1 MVEKNIDSSQ
11 TAIIWMVLAGL
22 CFSATGVF
30 VKLSG
35 GLLLVWT
42 VIFGR
47 SIVIAIL
54 TLILSKIQNK
64 SLSFKEPKWLIIRC
78 ITGLSA
84 MACYFYAIPLI
95 PLTTAVVLQWTSPLF
110 VALFS
115 GILIKEKVSPFLF
128 ICIASAFMGTILII
142 SPSFEAIEIN
152 AIYALISG
160 ILSALAYLS
169 IRQLRSTA
177 SSESVVFWFAIF
189 CVIVSI
195 PLSVKELTTLS
206 FYEIQLLIGV
216 GVTAGIGQIGMTKAY
231 HAAKAA
237 YIGAFSYSTVVVSWI
252 YGLFIFDEILSIWD
266 MIGTLL
272 IVVSGIVLATTS
284 PETKEIQNIKI

>member
-1 MVEKNIDSSQ
+1 MVEESNDSPQ
-11 TAIIWMVLAGL
+11 AAIAWMVLAGL

-35 GLLLVWT
+35 GLLIVWT

-47 SIVIAIL
+47 SIVIAIM
-54 TLILSKIQNK
+54 TFILSKIQNK
-64 SLSFKEPKWLIIRC
+64 SLSFEEPKWLIARC
-78 ITGLSA
+78 VSGLSA

-95 PLTTAVVLQWTSPLF
+95 SLTTAVVLQWTSPLF

-115 GILIKEKVSPFLF
+115 GYLIKEKVSPFLF
-128 ICIASAFMGTILII
+128 VCIGVAFTGTILII

-152 AIYALISG
+152 ALYALISG
-160 ILSALAYLS
+160 ILSAIAYLS

-177 SSESVVFWFAIF
+177 TSESVVFWFAIF
-189 CVIVSI
+189 CVIFSL
-195 PLSVKELTTLS
+195 PFSVKELLTIST
-206 FYEIQLLIGV
+206 YEIQVLIGV
-216 GVTAGIGQIGMTKAY
+216 GITAGIGQIGMTKAY

-252 YGLFIFDEILSIWD
+252 YGFFIFNEILSIWD
-266 MIGTLL
+266 MVGTFL
-272 IVVSGIVLATTS
+272 IVGSGIFLATTS
-284 PETKEIQNIKI
+284 PKTENVQVP

>member
-1 MVEKNIDSSQ
+1 MVEKNKDTPQ
-11 TAIIWMVLAGL
+11 AAIAWMVLAGL

-35 GLLLVWT
+35 EVDVVVWT

-47 SIVIAIL
+47 SAVIAVM
-54 TLILSKIQNK
+54 TYILSKIRK
-64 SLSFKEPKWLIIRC
+64 VSLSFKEPKWLISRC
-78 ITGLSA
+78 ITGFSA

-115 GILIKEKVSPFLF
+115 GYLIKEKVSPFLF
-128 ICIASAFMGTILII
+128 GCIGIAFAGTVLII
-142 SPSFEAIEIN
+142 SPSFEAIETN
-152 AIYALISG
+152 ALYALASG

-169 IRQLRSTA
+169 IRELRSTA

-189 CVIVSI
+189 CVIVSL
-195 PLSVKELTTLS
+195 PLSARELTTLS
-206 FYEIQLLIGV
+206 SYEIQILVGV
-216 GVTAGIGQIGMTKAY
+216 GITAGIGQIGMTRAF

-252 YGLFIFDEILSIWD
+252 YGLYIFDEVLSFWD
-266 MIGTLL
+266 MLGTLL
-272 IVVSGIVLATTS
+272 IVGSGIILATTS
-284 PETKEIQNIKI
+284 PKTTNVQAP

>member
-1 MVEKNIDSSQ
+1 MVEESNDSPQ
-11 TAIIWMVLAGL
+11 AAIAWMVLAGL

-35 GLLLVWT
+35 GLLIVWT

-47 SIVIAIL
+47 SIVIAIM
-54 TLILSKIQNK
+54 TFILSKIQNK
-64 SLSFKEPKWLIIRC
+64 SLSFEEPKWLIVRC
-78 ITGLSA
+78 ISGLSA

-95 PLTTAVVLQWTSPLF
+95 SLTTAVVLQWTSPLF

-115 GILIKEKVSPFLF
+115 GYLIKEKVSPFLF
-128 ICIASAFMGTILII
+128 ICIGVAFTGTILII

-152 AIYALISG
+152 AMYALISG
-160 ILSALAYLS
+160 ILSAIAYLS

-177 SSESVVFWFAIF
+177 TSESVVFWFAIF
-189 CVIVSI
+189 CVIFSL
-195 PLSVKELTTLS
+195 PFSVKELLTIST
-206 FYEIQLLIGV
+206 YEIQVLIGV

-252 YGLFIFDEILSIWD
+252 YGFFIFNEILSIWD
-266 MIGTLL
+266 MVGTFL
-272 IVVSGIVLATTS
+272 IVGSGIFLATTS
-284 PETKEIQNIKI
+284 PKTENVPAP

>member
-1 MVEKNIDSSQ
+1 MVEENKDSPQ
-11 TAIIWMVLAGL
+11 AAIVWMVLAGL

-35 GLLLVWT
+35 GHVIVWT

-47 SIVIAIL
+47 SVVIAIM
-54 TLILSKIQNK
+54 TYILSKIQK
-64 SLSFKEPKWLIIRC
+64 GSLSFKEPKWLISRC
-78 ITGLSA
+78 ITGFSA

-115 GILIKEKVSPFLF
+115 GYLIKEKVSPFLF
-128 ICIASAFMGTILII
+128 GCIGIAFAGTVLII
-142 SPSFEAIEIN
+142 SPSFEAIETN
-152 AIYALISG
+152 ALYALASG

-169 IRQLRSTA
+169 IRELRSTA

-189 CVIVSI
+189 CIMVSL
-195 PLSVKELTTLS
+195 PLSARELTTLS
-206 FYEIQLLIGV
+206 SYEIQILVGV
-216 GVTAGIGQIGMTKAY
+216 GITAGIGQIGMTRAF

-252 YGLFIFDEILSIWD
+252 YGLFIFDEVLSSWD
-266 MIGTLL
+266 MLGTLL
-272 IVVSGIVLATTS
+272 IVGSGIILATTS
-284 PETKEIQNIKI
+284 PKTTNVRAP

>member
-1 MVEKNIDSSQ
+1 MVEGNKDSPQ
-11 TAIIWMVLAGL
+11 AAIAWMVLAGL

-35 GLLLVWT
+35 GHIIVWT

-47 SIVIAIL
+47 SAVIAVM
-54 TLILSKIQNK
+54 TYILSKIQK
-64 SLSFKEPKWLIIRC
+64 VSLSFKEPKWLISRC
-78 ITGLSA
+78 ITGFSA

-115 GILIKEKVSPFLF
+115 GYLIKEKVSPFLF
-128 ICIASAFMGTILII
+128 GCIGIAFAGTVLII
-142 SPSFEAIEIN
+142 SPSFEAVEIN
-152 AIYALISG
+152 ALYALASG

-169 IRQLRSTA
+169 IRELRSTA

-189 CVIVSI
+189 CVIVSL
-195 PLSVKELTTLS
+195 PLSARELTTLS
-206 FYEIQLLIGV
+206 SYEIQLLVGV
-216 GVTAGIGQIGMTKAY
+216 GITAGIGQIGMTRAF

-252 YGLFIFDEILSIWD
+252 YGLFIFDEVLSSWD
-266 MIGTLL
+266 MLGTLL
-272 IVVSGIVLATTS
+272 IVGSGIILATTS
-284 PETKEIQNIKI
+284 PKTANVQAP

>member
-1 MVEKNIDSSQ
+1 MVEENKDSHQ
-11 TAIIWMVLAGL
+11 AAIAWMVLAGL

-35 GLLLVWT
+35 GHVIVWT

-47 SIVIAIL
+47 SAVIAVM
-54 TLILSKIQNK
+54 TYILSKIQKK
-64 SLSFKEPKWLIIRC
+64 SLSFKDPKWLISRC
-78 ITGLSA
+78 ITGFSA

-115 GILIKEKVSPFLF
+115 GYLIKEKVSPFLF
-128 ICIASAFMGTILII
+128 GCVGIAFAGTVLII
-142 SPSFEAIEIN
+142 SPSFKAVEIN
-152 AIYALISG
+152 ALYALASG

-169 IRQLRSTA
+169 IRELRSTA
-177 SSESVVFWFAIF
+177 SSESVVFWFAMF
-189 CVIVSI
+189 CVIVSL
-195 PLSVKELTTLS
+195 PLSARELTTLS
-206 FYEIQLLIGV
+206 SYEIQILVGV
-216 GVTAGIGQIGMTKAY
+216 GITAGIGQIGMTRAF

-252 YGLFIFDEILSIWD
+252 YGLFIFNEVLSFWD
-266 MIGTLL
+266 LLGTLL
-272 IVVSGIVLATTS
+272 IIGSGIILATTS
-284 PETKEIQNIKI
+284 PKTTNVQAP

>member
-1 MVEKNIDSSQ
+1 MVEENKDSPQ
-11 TAIIWMVLAGL
+11 VAIAWMVLAGL

-35 GLLLVWT
+35 GHVIVWT

-47 SIVIAIL
+47 SIVIAVM
-54 TLILSKIQNK
+54 TYILSRIQK
-64 SLSFKEPKWLIIRC
+64 VSLSFKEPKWLISRC
-78 ITGLSA
+78 ITGFSA

-115 GILIKEKVSPFLF
+115 GYLIKEKVSPFLF
-128 ICIASAFMGTILII
+128 GCIGIAFTGTVLII
-142 SPSFEAIEIN
+142 SPSFKAVEIN
-152 AIYALISG
+152 ALYALASG

-169 IRQLRSTA
+169 IRELRSTA

-189 CVIVSI
+189 CIIISL
-195 PLSVKELTTLS
+195 PLSARELTTLS
-206 FYEIQLLIGV
+206 SYEIQILVGV
-216 GVTAGIGQIGMTKAY
+216 GITAGIGQIGMTRAF

-237 YIGAFSYSTVVVSWI
+237 YIGAFSYSTVLVSWI
-252 YGLFIFDEILSIWD
+252 YGLFIFDEVLSSWD
-266 MIGTLL
+266 MLGTLL
-272 IVVSGIVLATTS
+272 IVGSGIILATTS
-284 PETKEIQNIKI
+284 PKTTNTPAP

>member
-1 MVEKNIDSSQ
+1 MVEENKDSPQ
-11 TAIIWMVLAGL
+11 AAIAWMVLAGL

-35 GLLLVWT
+35 GHVIVWT

-47 SIVIAIL
+47 SAVIAVM
-54 TLILSKIQNK
+54 TFILSKIQK
-64 SLSFKEPKWLIIRC
+64 VSLSFKDPKWLISRC
-78 ITGLSA
+78 ITGFSA

-115 GILIKEKVSPFLF
+115 GYLIKEKVSPFLF
-128 ICIASAFMGTILII
+128 VCIGIAFTGTVLII
-142 SPSFEAIEIN
+142 SPSFEAVEIN
-152 AIYALISG
+152 ALYALASG

-169 IRQLRSTA
+169 IRELRSTA

-189 CVIVSI
+189 CVMVSL
-195 PLSVKELTTLS
+195 PLSAKELTTLS
-206 FYEIQLLIGV
+206 SYEIQVLVAV
-216 GVTAGIGQIGMTKAY
+216 GITAGVGQIGMTRAF

-252 YGLFIFDEILSIWD
+252 YGFFIFNEVLSSWD
-266 MIGTLL
+266 MLGTLL
-272 IVVSGIVLATTS
+272 IVGSGIILATTS
-284 PETKEIQNIKI
+284 PKTTNVQAP

>member
-1 MVEKNIDSSQ
+1 MVEESNDSPQ
-11 TAIIWMVLAGL
+11 AAIAWMILAGL

-35 GLLLVWT
+35 GLLIVWT

-47 SIVIAIL
+47 SIVIAIM
-54 TLILSKIQNK
+54 TFILSKIQNK
-64 SLSFKEPKWLIIRC
+64 SLSFEEPKWLIARC
-78 ITGLSA
+78 ISGLSA

-95 PLTTAVVLQWTSPLF
+95 SLTTAVVLQWTSPLF

-115 GILIKEKVSPFLF
+115 GYLIKEKVSPFLF
-128 ICIASAFMGTILII
+128 ICIGVAFTGTILII
-142 SPSFEAIEIN
+142 SPSFEVIEIN
-152 AIYALISG
+152 ALYALISG
-160 ILSALAYLS
+160 ILSAIAYLS

-177 SSESVVFWFAIF
+177 TSESVVFWFAIF
-189 CVIVSI
+189 CVIFSL
-195 PLSVKELTTLS
+195 PFSVKELLTIST
-206 FYEIQLLIGV
+206 YEIQVLIGV

-252 YGLFIFDEILSIWD
+252 YGFFIFNEILSIWD
-266 MIGTLL
+266 MVGTFL
-272 IVVSGIVLATTS
+272 IVGSGIFLATTS
-284 PETKEIQNIKI
+284 PKTENVPAP

>member
-1 MVEKNIDSSQ
+1 MVEKNKDTPQ
-11 TAIIWMVLAGL
+11 AAIAWMVLAGL

-35 GLLLVWT
+35 GHVIVWT

-47 SIVIAIL
+47 SVVIAVM
-54 TLILSKIQNK
+54 TYILSKIQK
-64 SLSFKEPKWLIIRC
+64 GSLSFKEPKWLISRC
-78 ITGLSA
+78 ITGFSA

-115 GILIKEKVSPFLF
+115 GYLIKEKVSPFLF
-128 ICIASAFMGTILII
+128 GCIGIAFAGTVLII
-142 SPSFEAIEIN
+142 SPSFEAIETN
-152 AIYALISG
+152 ALYALASG

-169 IRQLRSTA
+169 IRELRSTA

-189 CVIVSI
+189 CIMVSL
-195 PLSVKELTTLS
+195 PLSARELTTLS
-206 FYEIQLLIGV
+206 SYEIQILVGV
-216 GVTAGIGQIGMTKAY
+216 GITAGIGQIGMTRAF

-252 YGLFIFDEILSIWD
+252 YGLFIFNEVLSFWD
-266 MIGTLL
+266 MVGTLL
-272 IVVSGIVLATTS
+272 IVGSGIILATTS
-284 PETKEIQNIKI
+284 PKTAKVQAP

>member
-1 MVEKNIDSSQ
+1 MVEESNDSPQ
-11 TAIIWMVLAGL
+11 AAIAWMILAGL

-35 GLLLVWT
+35 GLLIVWT

-47 SIVIAIL
+47 SIVIAIM
-54 TLILSKIQNK
+54 TFILSKIQNK
-64 SLSFKEPKWLIIRC
+64 SLSFEEPKWLIARC
-78 ITGLSA
+78 ISGLSA

-95 PLTTAVVLQWTSPLF
+95 SLTTAVVLQWTSPLF

-115 GILIKEKVSPFLF
+115 GYLIKEKVSPFLF
-128 ICIASAFMGTILII
+128 ICIGVAFTGTILII

-152 AIYALISG
+152 ALYALISG
-160 ILSALAYLS
+160 ILSAIAYLS

-177 SSESVVFWFAIF
+177 TSESVVFWFAIF
-189 CVIVSI
+189 CVIFSL
-195 PLSVKELTTLS
+195 PFSVKELLTIST
-206 FYEIQLLIGV
+206 YEIQVLIGV

-252 YGLFIFDEILSIWD
+252 YGFFIFNEILSIWD
-266 MIGTLL
+266 MVGTLL
-272 IVVSGIVLATTS
+272 IVGSGIFLATTS
-284 PETKEIQNIKI
+284 PKTENVPAP

>member
-1 MVEKNIDSSQ
+1 MVEENNDSPQ
-11 TAIIWMVLAGL
+11 AAIAWMILAGL

-35 GLLLVWT
+35 GLLIVWT

-47 SIVIAIL
+47 SAVIAIM
-54 TLILSKIQNK
+54 TFILSKIQNR
-64 SLSFKEPKWLIIRC
+64 SLSFEEPKWLIVRC
-78 ITGLSA
+78 ISGLSA

-95 PLTTAVVLQWTSPLF
+95 SLTTAVVLQWTSPLF

-115 GILIKEKVSPFLF
+115 GYLIKERVSPFLF
-128 ICIASAFMGTILII
+128 VCIGISFTGTILII

-152 AIYALISG
+152 ALYALISG
-160 ILSALAYLS
+160 ILSAIAYLS

-177 SSESVVFWFAIF
+177 TSESVVFWFAIF
-189 CVIVSI
+189 CVIFSF
-195 PLSVKELTTLS
+195 PFSVKELLTLS
-206 FYEIQLLIGV
+206 NYEIQVLIGV
-216 GVTAGIGQIGMTKAY
+216 GFTAGIGQIGMTKAY

-252 YGLFIFDEILSIWD
+252 YGFFIFNEILSIWD
-266 MIGTLL
+266 MVGTLL
-272 IVVSGIVLATTS
+272 IVGSGIFLATTS
-284 PETKEIQNIKI
+284 PKTENVQAP

>member
-1 MVEKNIDSSQ
+1 MVEEKEAPQ
-11 TAIIWMVLAGL
+11 AAIAWMVLAGL

-35 GLLLVWT
+35 EHVIVWT

-47 SIVIAIL
+47 SAVIAVM
-54 TLILSKIQNK
+54 TFILSKIQK
-64 SLSFKEPKWLIIRC
+64 VSLSFKDPKWLISRC
-78 ITGLSA
+78 ITGFSA

-115 GILIKEKVSPFLF
+115 GYLIKEKVSPFLF
-128 ICIASAFMGTILII
+128 VCIGIAFTGTVLII
-142 SPSFEAIEIN
+142 SPSFEAVEIN
-152 AIYALISG
+152 ALYALASG

-169 IRQLRSTA
+169 IRELRSTA

-189 CVIVSI
+189 CVMVSL
-195 PLSVKELTTLS
+195 PLSAKELTTLS
-206 FYEIQLLIGV
+206 SYEIQVLVAV
-216 GVTAGIGQIGMTKAY
+216 GITAGVGQIGMTRAF

-252 YGLFIFDEILSIWD
+252 YGLFIFDEVLSFWD
-266 MIGTLL
+266 MVGTLL
-272 IVVSGIVLATTS
+272 IVGSGIILATTS
-284 PETKEIQNIKI
+284 PKTTNVQAP

>member
-1 MVEKNIDSSQ
+1 MVEEKEAPQ
-11 TAIIWMVLAGL
+11 AAIAWMVLAGL

-35 GLLLVWT
+35 GHVIVWT

-47 SIVIAIL
+47 SAVIAVM
-54 TLILSKIQNK
+54 TFILSKIQK
-64 SLSFKEPKWLIIRC
+64 VSLSFKDPKWLISRC
-78 ITGLSA
+78 ITGFSA

-115 GILIKEKVSPFLF
+115 GYLIKEKVSPFLF
-128 ICIASAFMGTILII
+128 ICIGIAFTGTVLII
-142 SPSFEAIEIN
+142 SPSFEAVETN
-152 AIYALISG
+152 ALYALASG

-169 IRQLRSTA
+169 IRELRSTA

-189 CVIVSI
+189 CVMVSL
-195 PLSVKELTTLS
+195 PLSAKELTTLS
-206 FYEIQLLIGV
+206 SYEIQVLVAV
-216 GVTAGIGQIGMTKAY
+216 GITAGVGQIGMTRAF

-252 YGLFIFDEILSIWD
+252 YGLFIFDEVLSSWD
-266 MIGTLL
+266 MVGTLL
-272 IVVSGIVLATTS
+272 IVGSGIILATTS
-284 PETKEIQNIKI
+284 PKTTNAQVP

>member
-1 MVEKNIDSSQ
+1 MAEENESSPQ
-11 TAIIWMVLAGL
+11 QAIAWMVLAGL

-30 VKLSG
+30 VKLTG
-35 GLLLVWT
+35 GLLIVWT

-47 SIVIAIL
+47 SAVIAIM
-54 TLILSKIQNK
+54 TFIISKIQNK
-64 SLSFKEPKWLIIRC
+64 TLSFEEPKWLLARC
-78 ITGLSA
+78 VTGLSA

-115 GILIKEKVSPFLF
+115 GILIKERVSPFLF
-128 ICIASAFMGTILII
+128 ICIGIAFVGTVLII

-152 AIYALISG
+152 ALYALISG
-160 ILSALAYLS
+160 VLSALAYLS

-177 SSESVVFWFAIF
+177 SSESVVFWFAVF
-189 CVIVSI
+189 CVIFSL
-195 PLSVKELTTLS
+195 PFSAKELLTLS
-206 FYEIQLLIGV
+206 SYEIQVLIGV
-216 GVTAGIGQIGMTKAY
+216 GVTAGIGQIGMTRAY

-252 YGLFIFDEILSIWD
+252 YGLFIFDEILSSWD

-272 IVVSGIVLATTS
+272 IVGSGIVLATTS
-284 PETKEIQNIKI
+284 PKTESAQVP

>member
-1 MVEKNIDSSQ
+1 MVEESKDSPQ
-11 TAIIWMVLAGL
+11 AAIAWMILAGL

-35 GLLLVWT
+35 GLVIVWT

-47 SIVIAIL
+47 SIVIAIM
-54 TLILSKIQNK
+54 TFILSKIQK
-64 SLSFKEPKWLIIRC
+64 ISLTFEEPRWLLARC

-115 GILIKEKVSPFLF
+115 GFLIKERVSPFLF
-128 ICIASAFMGTILII
+128 GCIIVAFAGTTLII
-142 SPSFEAIEIN
+142 SPSFEAIEVN

-169 IRQLRSTA
+169 IRQLRTTA
-177 SSESVVFWFAIF
+177 SSESVVFWFAVF
-189 CVIVSI
+189 CVIVSL
-195 PLSVKELTTLS
+195 PLSAEELVSLS
-206 FYEIQLLIGV
+206 SYEIQVLIGV
-216 GVTAGIGQIGMTKAY
+216 GITAGIGQIGMTRAY

-237 YIGAFSYSTVVVSWI
+237 YIGAFSYSTVVVSWA
-252 YGLFIFDEILSIWD
+252 YGLLIFDEILSFWD
-266 MIGTLL
+266 MVGTLL
-272 IVVSGIVLATTS
+272 IVGSGIVLAITS
-284 PETKEIQNIKI
+284 PKDTKTQVH

>member
-1 MVEKNIDSSQ
+1 MAEKNKNTSQ
-11 TAIIWMVLAGL
+11 AAIAWMVLAGL

-35 GLLLVWT
+35 GHVIVWT

-47 SIVIAIL
+47 SVVIAVM
-54 TLILSKIQNK
+54 TYILSKIQK
-64 SLSFKEPKWLIIRC
+64 VSLSFKEPKWLIFRC
-78 ITGLSA
+78 ITGFSA

-115 GILIKEKVSPFLF
+115 GYLIKEKVSPFLF
-128 ICIASAFMGTILII
+128 GCIGIAFAGTVLII
-142 SPSFEAIEIN
+142 SPSFEAIETN
-152 AIYALISG
+152 ELYALASG

-169 IRQLRSTA
+169 IRELRSTA

-189 CVIVSI
+189 CIMVSL
-195 PLSVKELTTLS
+195 PLSARELTTLS
-206 FYEIQLLIGV
+206 SYEIQILVGV
-216 GVTAGIGQIGMTKAY
+216 GITAGIGQIGMTRAF

-252 YGLFIFDEILSIWD
+252 YGLFIFDEVLSSWD
-266 MIGTLL
+266 MLGTLL
-272 IVVSGIVLATTS
+272 IVGSGIILATTS
-284 PETKEIQNIKI
+284 PKTTNVQAP

>member
-1 MVEKNIDSSQ
+1 MVDENKDSSQ
-11 TAIIWMVLAGL
+11 AAIAWMVLAGL

-35 GLLLVWT
+35 GHVIVWT

-47 SIVIAIL
+47 SAVIAVM
-54 TLILSKIQNK
+54 TYILSKIQK
-64 SLSFKEPKWLIIRC
+64 VSLSFKEPKWLISRC
-78 ITGLSA
+78 ITGFSA

-115 GILIKEKVSPFLF
+115 GYLIKEKVSPFLF
-128 ICIASAFMGTILII
+128 ICIGIAFTGTVLII
-142 SPSFEAIEIN
+142 SPSFEAVETN
-152 AIYALISG
+152 ALYALASG

-169 IRQLRSTA
+169 IRELRSTA

-189 CVIVSI
+189 CVIVSL
-195 PLSVKELTTLS
+195 PLSAKELTTLS
-206 FYEIQLLIGV
+206 SYEIQVLVAV
-216 GVTAGIGQIGMTKAY
+216 GITAGVGQIGMTRAF

-252 YGLFIFDEILSIWD
+252 YGLFIFDEVLSSWD
-266 MIGTLL
+266 MVGTLL
-272 IVVSGIVLATTS
+272 IVGSGIILATTS
-284 PETKEIQNIKI
+284 PKTTNAQVP

>member
-1 MVEKNIDSSQ
+1 MVDENKDSSQ
-11 TAIIWMVLAGL
+11 AAIAWMILAGL

-35 GLLLVWT
+35 GHVIVWT

-47 SIVIAIL
+47 SAVIAVM
-54 TLILSKIQNK
+54 TYILSKIQK
-64 SLSFKEPKWLIIRC
+64 VSLSFKEPKWLISRC
-78 ITGLSA
+78 ITGFSA

-115 GILIKEKVSPFLF
+115 GYLIKEKVSPFLF
-128 ICIASAFMGTILII
+128 ICIGIAFTGTVLII
-142 SPSFEAIEIN
+142 SPSFEAVETN
-152 AIYALISG
+152 ALYALASG

-169 IRQLRSTA
+169 IRELRSTA

-189 CVIVSI
+189 CVIVSL
-195 PLSVKELTTLS
+195 PLSAKELTTLS
-206 FYEIQLLIGV
+206 SYEIQVLVAV
-216 GVTAGIGQIGMTKAY
+216 GITAGVGQIGMTRAF

-252 YGLFIFDEILSIWD
+252 YGLFIFDEVLSSWD
-266 MIGTLL
+266 MVGTLL
-272 IVVSGIVLATTS
+272 IVGSGIILATTS
-284 PETKEIQNIKI
+284 PKTTNAQVP

>member
-1 MVEKNIDSSQ
+1 MAEENTDSPQ
-11 TAIIWMVLAGL
+11 TAIAWMVLAGL

-35 GLLLVWT
+35 GLLIVWT

-47 SIVIAIL
+47 SAVIAIMTFVL
-54 TLILSKIQNK
+54 AKIQEK
-64 SLSFKEPKWLIIRC
+64 SLSFEEPRWLLARC
-78 ITGLSA
+78 VTGLSA

-115 GILIKEKVSPFLF
+115 GYLIKERVSPFLF
-128 ICIASAFMGTILII
+128 ICIGAAFVGTVLII
-142 SPSFEAIEIN
+142 SPSFEAIEVN

-160 ILSALAYLS
+160 VLSALAYLS

-177 SSESVVFWFAIF
+177 TSESVVFWFAVF
-189 CVIVSI
+189 CVIFSL
-195 PLSVKELTTLS
+195 PFSAKELFTLS
-206 FYEIQLLIGV
+206 SYEIQVLIGV
-216 GVTAGIGQIGMTKAY
+216 GVTAGIGQIGMTRAY

-237 YIGAFSYSTVVVSWI
+237 YIGAFSYSTVVVSWV
-252 YGLFIFDEILSIWD
+252 YGLFIFNEVLSLWD
-266 MIGTLL
+266 MVGTLL
-272 IVVSGIVLATTS
+272 IVGSGIVLATTS
-284 PETKEIQNIKI
+284 PKTESALVP

>member
-1 MVEKNIDSSQ
+1 MVEENKDSPQ
-11 TAIIWMVLAGL
+11 AAIAWMILAGL

-35 GLLLVWT
+35 GLLIVWT

-47 SIVIAIL
+47 SAVIAML
-54 TLILSKIQNK
+54 TFILSKIQNK
-64 SLSFKEPKWLIIRC
+64 SLSFEDPKWLLARC
-78 ITGLSA
+78 ISGLSA

-95 PLTTAVVLQWTSPLF
+95 SLTTAVVLQWTSPLF

-115 GILIKEKVSPFLF
+115 GYLIKEKVSPFLF
-128 ICIASAFMGTILII
+128 ICIGIAFTGTILII

-152 AIYALISG
+152 ALYALISG
-160 ILSALAYLS
+160 ILSAIAYLS

-177 SSESVVFWFAIF
+177 TSESVVFWFAIF
-189 CVIVSI
+189 CVIFSL
-195 PLSVKELTTLS
+195 PFSVKELLTIST
-206 FYEIQLLIGV
+206 YEIQVLIGV
-216 GVTAGIGQIGMTKAY
+216 GITAGIGQIGMTKAY

-252 YGLFIFDEILSIWD
+252 Y
-266 MIGTLL
+266 
-272 IVVSGIVLATTS
+272 
-284 PETKEIQNIKI
+284 

>member
-1 MVEKNIDSSQ
+1 MVEESNDSPQ
-11 TAIIWMVLAGL
+11 AAIAWMILAGL

-35 GLLLVWT
+35 GLLIVWT

-47 SIVIAIL
+47 SIVIAIM
-54 TLILSKIQNK
+54 TFILSKIQNK
-64 SLSFKEPKWLIIRC
+64 SLSFEEPKWLIARC
-78 ITGLSA
+78 ISGLSA

-95 PLTTAVVLQWTSPLF
+95 SLTTAVVLQWTSPLF

-115 GILIKEKVSPFLF
+115 GYLIKEKVSPFLF
-128 ICIASAFMGTILII
+128 ICIGVAFTGTILII
-142 SPSFEAIEIN
+142 SPSFEVIEIN
-152 AIYALISG
+152 ALYALISG
-160 ILSALAYLS
+160 ILSAIAYLS

-177 SSESVVFWFAIF
+177 TSESVVFWFAIF
-189 CVIVSI
+189 CVIFSL
-195 PLSVKELTTLS
+195 PFSVKELLTIST
-206 FYEIQLLIGV
+206 YEIQVLIGV

-252 YGLFIFDEILSIWD
+252 YGFFIFNEILSIWD
-266 MIGTLL
+266 MVGTLL
-272 IVVSGIVLATTS
+272 IVGSGIFLATTS
-284 PETKEIQNIKI
+284 PKTENVQVP

>member
-1 MVEKNIDSSQ
+1 MVEKNKDTPQ
-11 TAIIWMVLAGL
+11 AAIAWMVLAGL

-35 GLLLVWT
+35 EVDVVVWT

-47 SIVIAIL
+47 SAVIAVM
-54 TLILSKIQNK
+54 TYILSKIRK
-64 SLSFKEPKWLIIRC
+64 VSLSFKEPKWLISRC
-78 ITGLSA
+78 ITGFSA

-115 GILIKEKVSPFLF
+115 GYLIKEKVSPFLF
-128 ICIASAFMGTILII
+128 GCIGIAFAGTVLII
-142 SPSFEAIEIN
+142 SPSFEAIETN
-152 AIYALISG
+152 ALYALASG

-169 IRQLRSTA
+169 IRELRSTA

-189 CVIVSI
+189 CIMVSL
-195 PLSVKELTTLS
+195 PLSARELTTLS
-206 FYEIQLLIGV
+206 SYEIQILVGV
-216 GVTAGIGQIGMTKAY
+216 GITAGIGQIGMTRAF

-252 YGLFIFDEILSIWD
+252 YGIFIFDEVLSSWD
-266 MIGTLL
+266 MLGTLL
-272 IVVSGIVLATTS
+272 IVGSGIILATTS
-284 PETKEIQNIKI
+284 PKTTNVQAP

>member
-1 MVEKNIDSSQ
+1 MVEESNDSPQ
-11 TAIIWMVLAGL
+11 AAIAWMVLAGL

-35 GLLLVWT
+35 GLLIVWT

-47 SIVIAIL
+47 SIVIAIM
-54 TLILSKIQNK
+54 TFILSKIQNK
-64 SLSFKEPKWLIIRC
+64 SLSFEEPKWLIVRC
-78 ITGLSA
+78 ISGLSA

-95 PLTTAVVLQWTSPLF
+95 SLTTAVVLQWTSPLF

-115 GILIKEKVSPFLF
+115 GYLIKEKVSPFLF
-128 ICIASAFMGTILII
+128 ICIGVAFTGTILII

-152 AIYALISG
+152 AMYALISG
-160 ILSALAYLS
+160 ILSAIAYLS

-177 SSESVVFWFAIF
+177 TSESVVFWFAIF
-189 CVIVSI
+189 CVIFSL
-195 PLSVKELTTLS
+195 PFSVKELLTIST
-206 FYEIQLLIGV
+206 YEIQVLIGV

-252 YGLFIFDEILSIWD
+252 YGFFIFNEILSIWD
-266 MIGTLL
+266 MVGTLL
-272 IVVSGIVLATTS
+272 IVGSGIFLATTS
-284 PETKEIQNIKI
+284 PKTENVPAP

>member
-1 MVEKNIDSSQ
+1 MVEENKDSPQ
-11 TAIIWMVLAGL
+11 VAIAWMVLAGL

-35 GLLLVWT
+35 GHVIVWT

-47 SIVIAIL
+47 SAVIAVM
-54 TLILSKIQNK
+54 TYILSRIQK
-64 SLSFKEPKWLIIRC
+64 VSLSFKESKWLISRC
-78 ITGLSA
+78 ITGFSA
-84 MACYFYAIPLI
+84 MTCYFYAIPLI

-115 GILIKEKVSPFLF
+115 GYLIKEKVSPFLF
-128 ICIASAFMGTILII
+128 GCIGIAFAGTVLII

-152 AIYALISG
+152 AIYALASG

-169 IRQLRSTA
+169 IRELRTTA
-177 SSESVVFWFAIF
+177 SSESVVFWFAVF
-189 CVIVSI
+189 CIIVSL
-195 PLSVKELTTLS
+195 PLSAKELTTLS
-206 FYEIQLLIGV
+206 SYEIQILLGV
-216 GVTAGIGQIGMTKAY
+216 GITAGVGQIGMTRAF

-252 YGLFIFDEILSIWD
+252 YGLFIFDEVLSSWD
-266 MIGTLL
+266 MLGTLL
-272 IVVSGIVLATTS
+272 IVGSGIILATTS
-284 PETKEIQNIKI
+284 PKTTNVQAP

>member
-1 MVEKNIDSSQ
+1 MVEESKDSPQ
-11 TAIIWMVLAGL
+11 AAIAWMVLAGI

-35 GLLLVWT
+35 GLVVVWT

-47 SIVIAIL
+47 STVIAIM
-54 TLILSKIQNK
+54 TFVISKIQNI
-64 SLSFKEPKWLIIRC
+64 SLAFEEPRWLLARC
-78 ITGLSA
+78 VTGLSA

-115 GILIKEKVSPFLF
+115 GFLIKERVSPFLF
-128 ICIASAFMGTILII
+128 GCIIVAFSGTILII
-142 SPSFEAIEIN
+142 SPSFEAIEVN
-152 AIYALISG
+152 ALYALISG

-169 IRQLRSTA
+169 IRQLRTTA
-177 SSESVVFWFAIF
+177 SSESVVFWFAVF
-189 CVIVSI
+189 CVIVSL
-195 PLSVKELTTLS
+195 PLSANELTSLS
-206 FYEIQLLIGV
+206 IYEIQVLIGV
-216 GVTAGIGQIGMTKAY
+216 GVTAGIGQIGMTRAY

-237 YIGAFSYSTVVVSWI
+237 YIGAFSYSTVVMSWI
-252 YGLFIFDEILSIWD
+252 YGLLIFDEILSFWD

-272 IVVSGIVLATTS
+272 IVSSGIVLAITS
-284 PETKEIQNIKI
+284 PKETTPQVH

>member
-1 MVEKNIDSSQ
+1 MVEESNDSPQ
-11 TAIIWMVLAGL
+11 AAIAWMVLAGL

-35 GLLLVWT
+35 GLLIVWT

-47 SIVIAIL
+47 SIVIAIM
-54 TLILSKIQNK
+54 TFILSKIQNK
-64 SLSFKEPKWLIIRC
+64 SLSFEEPKWLIARC
-78 ITGLSA
+78 VSGLSA

-95 PLTTAVVLQWTSPLF
+95 SLTTAVVLQWTSPLF

-115 GILIKEKVSPFLF
+115 GYLIKEKVSPFLF
-128 ICIASAFMGTILII
+128 VCIGVAFTGTILII

-152 AIYALISG
+152 ALYALISG
-160 ILSALAYLS
+160 ILSAIAYLS

-177 SSESVVFWFAIF
+177 TSESVVFWFAIF
-189 CVIVSI
+189 CVIFSL
-195 PLSVKELTTLS
+195 PFSVKELLTIST
-206 FYEIQLLIGV
+206 YEIQVLIGV
-216 GVTAGIGQIGMTKAY
+216 GITAGIGQIGMTKAY

-252 YGLFIFDEILSIWD
+252 YGFFIFNEILSIWD
-266 MIGTLL
+266 MVGTLL
-272 IVVSGIVLATTS
+272 IVGSGIFLATTS
-284 PETKEIQNIKI
+284 PKTENVQVP

>member
-1 MVEKNIDSSQ
+1 MVEESNDSPQ
-11 TAIIWMVLAGL
+11 AAIAWMILAGL

-35 GLLLVWT
+35 GLLIVWT

-47 SIVIAIL
+47 SIVIAIM
-54 TLILSKIQNK
+54 TFILSKIQNK
-64 SLSFKEPKWLIIRC
+64 SLSFEEPKWLIARC
-78 ITGLSA
+78 ISGLSA

-95 PLTTAVVLQWTSPLF
+95 SLTTAVVLQWTSPLF

-115 GILIKEKVSPFLF
+115 GYLIKEKVSPFLF
-128 ICIASAFMGTILII
+128 ICIGVAFTGTILII

-152 AIYALISG
+152 ALYALISG
-160 ILSALAYLS
+160 ILSAIAYLS

-177 SSESVVFWFAIF
+177 TSESVVFWFAIF
-189 CVIVSI
+189 CVIFSF
-195 PLSVKELTTLS
+195 PFSVKELLTIS
-206 FYEIQLLIGV
+206 IYEIQVLIGV

-252 YGLFIFDEILSIWD
+252 YGFFIFNEILSIWD
-266 MIGTLL
+266 MVGTLL
-272 IVVSGIVLATTS
+272 IVGSGIFLATTS
-284 PETKEIQNIKI
+284 PKTENVQVP

>member
-1 MVEKNIDSSQ
+1 MVEESNDSPQ
-11 TAIIWMVLAGL
+11 AAIAWMILAGL

-35 GLLLVWT
+35 GLLIVWT

-47 SIVIAIL
+47 SIVIAIM
-54 TLILSKIQNK
+54 TFILSKIQNK
-64 SLSFKEPKWLIIRC
+64 SLSFKEPKWLIVRC
-78 ITGLSA
+78 ISGLSA

-95 PLTTAVVLQWTSPLF
+95 SLTTAVVLQWTSPLF

-115 GILIKEKVSPFLF
+115 GYLIKEKVSPFLF
-128 ICIASAFMGTILII
+128 ICIGVAFTGTILII

-152 AIYALISG
+152 ALYALISG
-160 ILSALAYLS
+160 ILSAIAYLS

-177 SSESVVFWFAIF
+177 TSESVVFWFAIF
-189 CVIVSI
+189 CVIFSL
-195 PLSVKELTTLS
+195 PFSVKELLTIS
-206 FYEIQLLIGV
+206 IYEIQVLIGV

-252 YGLFIFDEILSIWD
+252 YGFFIFNEILSIWD
-266 MIGTLL
+266 MAGTLL
-272 IVVSGIVLATTS
+272 IVGSGIFLATTS
-284 PETKEIQNIKI
+284 PKTENVQVP

>member
-1 MVEKNIDSSQ
+1 MAEQNGDSPQ
-11 TAIIWMVLAGL
+11 TAIAWMILAGL

-35 GLLLVWT
+35 GLLIVWT

-47 SIVIAIL
+47 SIVIAAMTFIL
-54 TLILSKIQNK
+54 AKIQEK
-64 SLSFKEPKWLIIRC
+64 SLSFEEPKWLLARC

-110 VALFS
+110 EALFT
-115 GILIKEKVSPFLF
+115 GYLIQERDSPFLF
-128 ICIASAFMGTILII
+128 VCIGVAFVGTTLII
-142 SPSFEAIEIN
+142 SPSFEVIEVN

-177 SSESVVFWFAIF
+177 TSEGVVFWFAIF
-189 CVIVSI
+189 CVIFSL
-195 PLSVKELTTLS
+195 PLSIKEITTLS
-206 FYEIQLLIGV
+206 FYEIQVLVGV
-216 GVTAGIGQIGMTKAY
+216 GITAGIGQIGMTKAY

-237 YIGAFSYSTVVVSWI
+237 YIGAFSYSTVLVSWI
-252 YGLFIFDEILSIWD
+252 YGLFIFDEVLSLLD
-266 MIGTLL
+266 MVGTLL
-272 IVVSGIVLATTS
+272 IVGSGIVLATTS
-284 PETKEIQNIKI
+284 PKTESAQVP